1 MEDSMKSLTQM
12 QLKTQRENEGE
23 EIYEDMYI
31 LQDLRKTWIL
41 RLWEYC
47 ESQEKQIIRTPHLG
61 NFK

>member
-31 LQDLRKTWIL
+31 L
-41 RLWEYC
+41 
-47 ESQEKQIIRTPHLG
+47 
-61 NFK
+61 